1 MPLSQLAISST
12 NQKCIDMLK
21 EKRKNYFEK
30 EKDIAIFAAIY
41 AISKVDLT
49 KYSPL
54 DKYTPE
60 GGYSEN
66 KWHLQDVDAD
76 NFIRESLSLF
86 YDNYEDQDFAL
97 RSIVSLG
104 LDAIYDLIKN
114 KENWDIS
121 DLL

>member
-49 KYSPL
+49 KYS
-54 DKYTPE
+54 
-60 GGYSEN
+60 
-66 KWHLQDVDAD
+66 
-76 NFIRESLSLF
+76 LSLIHISKVF
-86 YDNYEDQDFAL
+86 PYKHGFSYP
-97 RSIVSLG
+97 
-104 LDAIYDLIKN
+104 YIKKRRRQHRN
-114 KENWDIS
+114 IFFPRKP
-121 DLL
+121 